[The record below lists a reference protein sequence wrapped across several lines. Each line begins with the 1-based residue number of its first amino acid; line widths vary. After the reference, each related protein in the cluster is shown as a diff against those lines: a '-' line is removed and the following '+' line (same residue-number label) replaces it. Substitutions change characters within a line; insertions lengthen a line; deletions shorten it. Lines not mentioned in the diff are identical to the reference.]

1 MDKLRALHYF
11 IAAAD
16 EGSFSAAARRFEV
29 SVPAVTKLVSAL
41 ERELGAKLLDR
52 STRGLKLTAR
62 GEAYREAC
70 APLLAQLEE
79 ADRSVSGAGP
89 VRTRTLVVGAPA
101 LFSRALLVPALPGF
115 RERHPQVRIEL
126 RTVDHLSVTDTA
138 ARGIDVL
145 VALGWPGALDL
156 VKRPLAQSRLIVC
169 ASPAYWQRHGMPQ
182 RPADL
187 VHHACVTVRSPEGTV
202 LDLWRHGRA
211 AEVEEV
217 AVRGWLTCESRDDVL
232 QAVLHGQGVG
242 RFADLSVWSHVRDG
256 LLQPVLLDWNSLDA
270 PPFSALVRPD
280 ARRDSATQDFV
291 AFLERLLQDIEAR
304 CKALFGPRPAPE
316 RPDWYAQRQGRAS
329 ARARP
334 S

>member
-16 EGSFSAAARRFEV
+16 EGSFSAAARRFDV
-29 SVPAVTKLVSAL
+29 SVPAVAKLVGAL
-41 ERELGAKLLDR
+41 ESELGAKLLDR

-70 APLLAQLEE
+70 KPLLAQLDD
-79 ADRSVSGAGP
+79 ADRTVAGTGP
-89 VRTRTLVVGAPA
+89 VRTRTVVVGAPA
-101 LFSRALLVPALPGF
+101 LFSRALLVPALPAF
-115 RERHPQVRIEL
+115 RECHPHLQIDL
-126 RTVDHLSVTDTA
+126 RTVDHLTVTDTT
-138 ARGIDVL
+138 ARGMDVL
-145 VALGWPGALDL
+145 VALGWPAALDM

-169 ASPAYWQRHGMPQ
+169 ASPAYWRRHTTPQ

-187 VHHACVTVRSPEGTV
+187 VQHACVTVRSPEGTV
-202 LDLWRHGRA
+202 LDLWRHRRG

-232 QAVLHGQGVG
+232 QAVLHGHGVS
-242 RFADLSVWSHVRDG
+242 RFADLSVWSYVRDG
-256 LLQPVLLDWNSLDA
+256 LLQPVLLDWDSLDA

-291 AFLERLLQDIEAR
+291 AFLGRLLGEVEAQ
-304 CKALFGPRPAPE
+304 CKKLIGPRPSPE
-316 RPDWYAQRQGRAS
+316 RPDWYAKRQGRAS
-329 ARARP
+329 AGGR
-334 S
+334 